1 MHIFVLYTL
10 FLYNLKQSSQI
21 LLFMFNIWS
30 GTLSVITNS
39 SGGIIDDCIVTRTGR
54 DSFYLVSNAGRE
66 DVDMTHMMV
75 PAGS

>member
-1 MHIFVLYTL
+1 MYSYNIIFVQFET
-10 FLYNLKQSSQI
+10 I
-21 LLFMFNIWS
+21 LSNFIVYVAIFAS

>member
-1 MHIFVLYTL
+1 
-10 FLYNLKQSSQI
+10 
-21 LLFMFNIWS
+21 MFNIWS

-54 DSFYLVSNAGRE
+54 DSFSNAGRE

>member
-1 MHIFVLYTL
+1 MELAWEGHC
-10 FLYNLKQSSQI
+10 
-21 LLFMFNIWS
+21 
-30 GTLSVITNS
+30 
-39 SGGIIDDCIVTRTGR
+39 SGGIIDDFIVTKTGC